1 MFPVRVDW
9 VELEVVGI
17 LLLNAEVGGD
27 FFELAK
33 EKVVGRAKSVLDIG
47 FYSLDDEV
55 EKVNQQFRLVLGP
68 FDVFFGCLPEKYQ
81 SKVSEVEGIG
91 PLA

>member
-1 MFPVRVDW
+1 MGVLF
-9 VELEVVGI
+9 
-17 LLLNAEVGGD
+17 LNAEVGGD

-47 FYSLDDEV
+47 FYSLDDEI

-81 SKVSEVEGIG
+81 CEVCKIEGIG